1 MKMSID
7 IGARTIS
14 HFELFFFILCF
25 KSCLKMRLL
34 LLAITLTKET
44 LVLKASNKYVR
55 YKKVMQSLCPSEVDM
70 YRDAFNFFDK
80 SKKGYLVADDFE
92 RALTTINS
100 ITETPTSRED
110 AESLVREYDVNGDGK
125 ITFEELVVS
134 IVKRK
139 ETKDKDSELQKLF
152 QNFDSD
158 GDGALNKGELIALL
172 GSIQEKVS
180 ATDIDEILADFD
192 ENETGLMQYNGK
204 KFSRLQNTFTIL

>member
-1 MKMSID
+1 MLINTRCLSYVLNNGPIVFNSLFQRIISWEIIKFSIAND
-7 IGARTIS
+7 SFLIVLVLITFLS
-14 HFELFFFILCF
+14 NLV
-25 KSCLKMRLL
+25 CLKRLVFHCWGNIYV
-34 LLAITLTKET
+34 IT
-44 LVLKASNKYVR
+44 
-55 YKKVMQSLCPSEVDM
+55 
-70 YRDAFNFFDK
+70 
-80 SKKGYLVADDFE
+80 
-92 RALTTINS
+92 
-100 ITETPTSRED
+100 
-110 AESLVREYDVNGDGK
+110 GDGK

-204 KFSRLQNTFTIL
+204 KFSRLQNTFTII

>member
-1 MKMSID
+1 M
-7 IGARTIS
+7 
-14 HFELFFFILCF
+14 
-25 KSCLKMRLL
+25 
-34 LLAITLTKET
+34 
-44 LVLKASNKYVR
+44 ASNKYVR

>member
-1 MKMSID
+1 MWLTT
-7 IGARTIS
+7 ARLCLILYFKELS
-14 HFELFFFILCF
+14 HGKCIKFSLVNDSFFVV
-25 KSCLKMRLL
+25 
-34 LLAITLTKET
+34 
-44 LVLKASNKYVR
+44 LVLITFLSNLLGLKR
-55 YKKVMQSLCPSEVDM
+55 
-70 YRDAFNFFDK
+70 
-80 SKKGYLVADDFE
+80 LVFRCCKITFE
-92 RALTTINS
+92 EIS
-100 ITETPTSRED
+100 F
-110 AESLVREYDVNGDGK
+110 VNTGDGK

-204 KFSRLQNTFTIL
+204 KFPRLKYIYNHISKKYPYNHIY

>member
-1 MKMSID
+1 MCFP
-7 IGARTIS
+7 IS
-14 HFELFFFILCF
+14 FAGFFI
-25 KSCLKMRLL
+25 
-34 LLAITLTKET
+34 T
-44 LVLKASNKYVR
+44 
-55 YKKVMQSLCPSEVDM
+55 
-70 YRDAFNFFDK
+70 
-80 SKKGYLVADDFE
+80 
-92 RALTTINS
+92 
-100 ITETPTSRED
+100 
-110 AESLVREYDVNGDGK
+110 GDGK

-172 GSIQEKVS
+172 GSIQDKVS

-204 KFSRLQNTFTIL
+204 KFFFLHSQNTFSIISKKYQYNHIF

>member
-192 ENETGLMQYNGK
+192 ENETGLMQYNDFVK
-204 KFSRLQNTFTIL
+204 IMKQLV